1 MFLKRNHTRLAGKD
15 YQSVLLVQGRR
26 VPAKRPPGRPPAGA
40 PGPKSVVV
48 HETLANL
55 SKLPPDLIELIDR
68 HCKHQPPPPEGSSPA
83 AGSEASAPIHL
94 GPCYGVL
101 AALDGLARELGLVQA
116 VGEQTRSQR
125 LALFLIYARLAH
137 QGSRLSAVRWS
148 EDHAVKAILQ
158 VGHFD
163 EDDLYAA
170 LEDMAKRQAT
180 IEAALAPK
188 PAEPKARAIYLYD
201 VTSVYFEG
209 QDNEL
214 ADFGYNR
221 DGKSGKKQLV
231 AGLLTDGEGEPIS
244 IQLYRGNTGDP
255 PTFLDAVQKLKVRF
269 GAEEVALVG
278 DRGMIKRLGKE
289 ALGEA
294 KFCYVTA
301 LTDPQIRALLVKK
314 RLQLELFEDK
324 PAEVE
329 LAGKRYVLRCNPQTQ
344 ARERARRADQWARVQ
359 ARITARNQQVEQKP
373 RSDPQSSLKQAQTLV
388 TRYRLQGWV
397 RVELAGRKVVW
408 TEDTAARQKQAELDG
423 CYVIESDL
431 PREVATPQ
439 QVHDRYLDLTKVE
452 RDFRT
457 LKTGLLAIRP
467 IFLRKEGRTRGHA
480 LVSLLALKLAR
491 ELDRRL
497 APLGLTVE
505 DGLERLKAVRLVRLG
520 DGELELWRLPTSY
533 PAAQS
538 EVLAV
543 LPKLK
548 APMLSLGKANAR
560 RLTNPRKGRA

>member
-15 YQSVLLVQGRR
+15 YQSVLLVQGKR

-40 PGPKSVVV
+40 PGLKSVVV

-68 HCKHQPPPPEGSSPA
+68 HCKHQPPPPEDRSPT

-231 AGLLTDGEGEPIS
+231 AGLLTDAEGEPIS

-359 ARITARNQQVEQKP
+359 AKITARNQQVEQKP
-373 RSDPQSSLKQAQTLV
+373 RSSPQSSLKQAQTLV
-388 TRYRLQGWV
+388 RRYRLQGWV
-397 RVELAGRKVVW
+397 RVELEGRKVVW
-408 TEDTAARQKQAELDG
+408 TEDTAARQQQAQLDG

-431 PREVATPQ
+431 PREVATTQ

-497 APLGLTVE
+497 APLGLTVA
-505 DGLERLKAVRLVRLG
+505 DGLERLKAIRLVRLG
-520 DGELELWRLPTSY
+520 DSELELWRLPTTY

-548 APMLSLGKANAR
+548 APMLSLGKPNAR
-560 RLTNPRKGRA
+560 RLTTPRKGRA